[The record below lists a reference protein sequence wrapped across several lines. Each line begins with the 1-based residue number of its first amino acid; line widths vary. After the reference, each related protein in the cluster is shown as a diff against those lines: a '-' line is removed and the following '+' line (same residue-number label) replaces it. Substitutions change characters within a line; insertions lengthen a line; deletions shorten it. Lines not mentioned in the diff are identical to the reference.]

1 MIEELTCYQQDIINM
16 KKNTKK
22 TLTLHLVSD
31 STGETL
37 KAVSSA
43 AAAQF
48 SELEY
53 QQKTYP
59 MVRTVTQLERV
70 FKNIK
75 EEKGVVFCTLVEEE
89 VREKLE
95 QFCKKEN
102 ILYLPVMEN
111 IVSVLEEYTGFEAIN
126 KPGGQHILN
135 DDYFKRIEA
144 INYTLEHD
152 DGQGQLNL
160 ENADVIVVGVS
171 RTSKTPTCIYLANQG
186 IKAANYPLVPHVG
199 ISEELENVKNT
210 QVVALITSAHTLV
223 EIRRKRSIEL
233 GLNNT
238 DNDYID
244 IHKVEEEI
252 TTAKRIFANK
262 GWPVIDITRR
272 SVEETASAIMNIL
285 SLKEEENVERK

>member
-1 MIEELTCYQQDIINM
+1 M
-16 KKNTKK
+16 KKNTKN

-53 QQKTYP
+53 QQKSYP

>member
-1 MIEELTCYQQDIINM
+1 M
-16 KKNTKK
+16 KKNTKIS
-22 TLTLHLVSD
+22 LTLHLVSD

-43 AAAQF
+43 AAVQF

-95 QFCKKEN
+95 QFCKEED

-111 IVSVLEEYTGFEAIN
+111 IVSILEEYTGFKAIN

-152 DGQGQLNL
+152 DGQGQLDL
-160 ENADVIVVGVS
+160 DSADVIIVGVS

-199 ISEELENVKNT
+199 ISEELENIKNT

-285 SLKEEENVERK
+285 SLKEEENVERE

>member
-1 MIEELTCYQQDIINM
+1 M
-16 KKNTKK
+16 KKNIKN

-111 IVSVLEEYTGFEAIN
+111 IVSVLEKHTGFEAIN

-210 QVVALITSAHTLV
+210 QVIALITSAHTLV

>member
-1 MIEELTCYQQDIINM
+1 M
-16 KKNTKK
+16 KKNFEKV
-22 TLTLHLVSD
+22 LTLHLISD

-37 KAVSSA
+37 KAVSAA

-48 SELEY
+48 AELEY

-59 MVRTVTQLERV
+59 MVRTLTQLERV

-89 VREKLE
+89 IREKLE
-95 QFCKKEN
+95 TFCKKEK

-111 IVSVLEEYTGFEAIN
+111 IVSVLEKYTGFEAIN
-126 KPGGQHILN
+126 RPGGQHILN

-152 DGQGQLNL
+152 DGQGQYNL

-186 IKAANYPLVPHVG
+186 IKAANYPLVPHIG
-199 ISEELENVKNT
+199 LSKELEKVKNT
-210 QVVALITSAHTLV
+210 QVVALITSAQTLV
-223 EIRRKRSIEL
+223 EIRRKRSAEL
-233 GLNNT
+233 GLVNT

-252 TTAKRIFANK
+252 ITAKRIFANK

-285 SLKEEENVERK
+285 SLKEEENAEKR

>member
-1 MIEELTCYQQDIINM
+1 M
-16 KKNTKK
+16 KKNKRK
-22 TLTLHLVSD
+22 VLTLHLVSD

-59 MVRTVTQLERV
+59 MVRTLTQLERV

-75 EEKGVVFCTLVEEE
+75 EEKGVVFCTLVEKE

-95 QFCKKEN
+95 QFCKVKN

-111 IVSVLEEYTGFEAIN
+111 IVSILEEYTGFEAIN

-152 DGQGQLNL
+152 DGQGLLNL

>member
-1 MIEELTCYQQDIINM
+1 M
-16 KKNTKK
+16 KKNKK
-22 TLTLHLVSD
+22 ILTLHLISD

-37 KAVSSA
+37 KAVSAA

-48 SELEY
+48 SELKY

-59 MVRTVTQLERV
+59 MVRTITQLERV

-75 EEKGVVFCTLVEEE
+75 EEKGVVFCTLVEEV
-89 VREKLE
+89 VREKLK

-111 IVSVLEEYTGFEAIN
+111 IVSFLEEYTGFEAIN

-223 EIRRKRSIEL
+223 EIRRKRSIDL

-262 GWPVIDITRR
+262 GWPVIDITSR

>member
-1 MIEELTCYQQDIINM
+1 M
-16 KKNTKK
+16 KKNIKNV
-22 TLTLHLVSD
+22 LTLHLVSD

-37 KAVSSA
+37 KAVATA

-59 MVRTVTQLERV
+59 MVRTATQLERV

-75 EEKGVVFCTLVEEE
+75 EEKGVVLCTLVEEG
-89 VREKLE
+89 VRKKLE
-95 QFCKKEN
+95 WFCKEED

-111 IVSVLEEYTGFEAIN
+111 IISILEEHTGFEAIN

-152 DGQGQLNL
+152 DGQGQFDL

-199 ISEELENVKNT
+199 LSEELENVKNT

-223 EIRRKRSIEL
+223 EIRRKRSLEL

-244 IHKVEEEI
+244 IHKVEKEI

>member
-1 MIEELTCYQQDIINM
+1 M
-16 KKNTKK
+16 KKNTKN

-89 VREKLE
+89 VRQKLE

-285 SLKEEENVERK
+285 SLKEEENAERK

>member
-1 MIEELTCYQQDIINM
+1 M

-22 TLTLHLVSD
+22 NLTLHLVSD

>member
-1 MIEELTCYQQDIINM
+1 M
-16 KKNTKK
+16 KKNTKN

-111 IVSVLEEYTGFEAIN
+111 IVSILEEYTGFEAIN

-199 ISEELENVKNT
+199 VSEELENVKNT

>member
-1 MIEELTCYQQDIINM
+1 M
-16 KKNTKK
+16 KKNTKN

-48 SELEY
+48 SELEH
-53 QQKTYP
+53 QQKIYP

-70 FKNIK
+70 FKNIN

-95 QFCKKEN
+95 QFCKREK

-210 QVVALITSAHTLV
+210 QVVALITSAQTLV

-285 SLKEEENVERK
+285 SIKEEENAERK

>member
-1 MIEELTCYQQDIINM
+1 M
-16 KKNTKK
+16 KKNTKN

-95 QFCKKEN
+95 QFCRKEN

>member
-1 MIEELTCYQQDIINM
+1 MR
-16 KKNTKK
+16 KNTKN

-152 DGQGQLNL
+152 DGQAQLNL

-285 SLKEEENVERK
+285 SLKEEENVERE

>member
-1 MIEELTCYQQDIINM
+1 M
-16 KKNTKK
+16 KKNTKN

-48 SELEY
+48 SEREY

-95 QFCKKEN
+95 QFCKKQN

>member
-1 MIEELTCYQQDIINM
+1 M
-16 KKNTKK
+16 KKNIKN

-95 QFCKKEN
+95 QFCKKEK

>member
-1 MIEELTCYQQDIINM
+1 M
-16 KKNTKK
+16 KKNKK
-22 TLTLHLVSD
+22 NTLTLHLVSD

-75 EEKGVVFCTLVEEE
+75 EEKGVVFCTLVEKE

-95 QFCKKEN
+95 QFCKEEN

-186 IKAANYPLVPHVG
+186 IKAANYPLVPYVG
-199 ISEELENVKNT
+199 ISKELENVKNT

>member
-1 MIEELTCYQQDIINM
+1 M
-16 KKNTKK
+16 KKNTKN

-95 QFCKKEN
+95 QFCRKEN

-233 GLNNT
+233 GLKDT

-285 SLKEEENVERK
+285 SLKDEENAERK

>member
-1 MIEELTCYQQDIINM
+1 M
-16 KKNTKK
+16 KKNAENC
-22 TLTLHLVSD
+22 LTLHLVSD

-95 QFCKKEN
+95 EFCVNEN

-111 IVSVLEEYTGFEAIN
+111 IVSVLEKYTGFEAIN

-135 DDYFKRIEA
+135 DNYFKRIEA
-144 INYTLEHD
+144 INYTLDHD
-152 DGQGQLNL
+152 DGQGLLDL
-160 ENADVIVVGVS
+160 ENADVIIVGVS

-199 ISEELENVKNT
+199 ISEELENIKNT
-210 QVVALITSAHTLV
+210 QVVALITSAQTLV

-233 GLNNT
+233 GLDNT

-285 SLKEEENVERK
+285 SLKEEKNDEKN

>member
-1 MIEELTCYQQDIINM
+1 M

-199 ISEELENVKNT
+199 ISEELENIKNT

>member
-1 MIEELTCYQQDIINM
+1 M
-16 KKNTKK
+16 KKNTKN

-59 MVRTVTQLERV
+59 MVRTITQLERV

-233 GLNNT
+233 GLNDT

-285 SLKEEENVERK
+285 SLKEEENAERK

>member
-1 MIEELTCYQQDIINM
+1 M
-16 KKNTKK
+16 KKNAKN

-48 SELEY
+48 SELKY
-53 QQKTYP
+53 QQKIYP

-75 EEKGVVFCTLVEEE
+75 DEKGVVFCTLVEEE

-95 QFCKKEN
+95 QFCKKEK

-111 IVSVLEEYTGFEAIN
+111 IVSFLEEYTGFEAIN

-285 SLKEEENVERK
+285 SLKEEKNVERK

>member
-1 MIEELTCYQQDIINM
+1 M
-16 KKNTKK
+16 KKNTKN

-95 QFCKKEN
+95 QFCKKQN

>member
-1 MIEELTCYQQDIINM
+1 M
-16 KKNTKK
+16 KKNIKNA
-22 TLTLHLVSD
+22 LTLHLVSD

-37 KAVSSA
+37 KAVATA

-59 MVRTVTQLERV
+59 MVRTATQLERV

-75 EEKGVVFCTLVEEE
+75 EEKGVVLCTLVEEK
-89 VREKLE
+89 VRKKLE
-95 QFCKKEN
+95 WFCKKED

-111 IVSVLEEYTGFEAIN
+111 IISILEEYTGFEAIN

-152 DGQGQLNL
+152 DGQGQLDL

-223 EIRRKRSIEL
+223 EIRRKRSLEL

-285 SLKEEENVERK
+285 SLKEEKNVERK

>member
-1 MIEELTCYQQDIINM
+1 M
-16 KKNTKK
+16 KKDTKK

-95 QFCKKEN
+95 QFCKKQN

>member
-1 MIEELTCYQQDIINM
+1 M
-16 KKNTKK
+16 KKNIKN

-233 GLNNT
+233 GLKNT

>member
-1 MIEELTCYQQDIINM
+1 MN
-16 KKNTKK
+16 KNTKN

-59 MVRTVTQLERV
+59 MVRTATQLERV

>member
-1 MIEELTCYQQDIINM
+1 M
-16 KKNTKK
+16 KKNTEN

>member
-1 MIEELTCYQQDIINM
+1 M

>member
-1 MIEELTCYQQDIINM
+1 M
-16 KKNTKK
+16 KKNTK
-22 TLTLHLVSD
+22 TALTLHLVSD

-75 EEKGVVFCTLVEEE
+75 DEKGVVFCTLVEEE
-89 VREKLE
+89 VREKLK
-95 QFCKKEN
+95 QFCKEEN

-160 ENADVIVVGVS
+160 ESADVIVVGVS